1 VHQLDGAP
9 ANAFAGKHSSDM
21 QTFNKIRPNRAS
33 LQERRRALAIL
44 LSLLLLVI
52 IGIPVISYITGGE
65 PAPLP
70 EIEPAQGWSTELRV
84 NSDGKVRAIETL
96 AVVSEGKALKHG
108 VIRAFETMRQNEF
121 GVVFPLSYQV
131 ETVRRNG
138 IDIPWSSTKP
148 AEHVQLV
155 YLGDDK
161 VKLEPGEYNFFFQYS
176 ISNLVQKV
184 GEHAVLSQELTPL
197 WPVRVDKAVTEV
209 KLPKFVAQDSVSI
222 AARIVDSREG
232 PYGKRVEPGQID
244 SHVRTSF
251 FDAGK
256 LDLSARDV
264 LGVRFEVQRPLLAYE
279 RLHVTIWWPE
289 AFMKW
294 PAQEQK
300 PASN

>member
-1 VHQLDGAP
+1 
-9 ANAFAGKHSSDM
+9 M
-21 QTFNKIRPNRAS
+21 QTFNKIKPHRAS

-44 LSLLLLVI
+44 LSFLLLI
-52 IGIPVISYITGGE
+52 AIGIPVVSYISGGS
-65 PAPLP
+65 PPPLP
-70 EIEPAQGWSTELRV
+70 DIEPAQGWSTELRV
-84 NSDGKVRAIETL
+84 NPDGLVRVVETL

-108 VIRAFETMRQNEF
+108 VIRAFETLRQSEF
-121 GVVFPLSYQV
+121 GAIIPLSYQV

-138 IDIPWSSTKP
+138 LDIPWSSSKP
-148 AEHVQLV
+148 AENVQLV

-161 VKLEPGEYNFFFQYS
+161 TKLEPGAYDFFFQYS

-197 WPVRVDKAVTEV
+197 WPVRVDKTVTEV
-209 KLPKFVAQDSVSI
+209 RLPKFVAQESVSM
-222 AARIVDSREG
+222 AARIVDSRDG
-232 PYGKRVEPGQID
+232 PYRQRLEPGQID
-244 SHVRTSF
+244 SNVRTSF

-256 LDLSARDV
+256 LDLNSRDV
-264 LGVRFEVQRPLLAYE
+264 LGLRFEVHRPLLAYE